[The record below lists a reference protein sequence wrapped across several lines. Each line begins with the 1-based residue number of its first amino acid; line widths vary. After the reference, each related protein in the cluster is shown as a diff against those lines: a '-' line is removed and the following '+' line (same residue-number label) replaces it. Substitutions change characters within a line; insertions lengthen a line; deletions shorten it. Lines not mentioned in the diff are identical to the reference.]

1 MGNSLPVRSIFLII
15 LLFSCTKTGSIF
27 EKDTVYRETFSVDST
42 YSYFVEANHSSSLY
56 LYCGKKELFQMR
68 SLIRFETPDTTDSI
82 YLFLIGDKL
91 NDSIFF
97 YTLKDSFNED
107 SISFDLSSNLKNSL
121 FYKGF
126 YNTDTVIVK
135 IYPPYDNI
143 KNGLIIETDS
153 VYKFS
158 SKENSLYSFI
168 VLFEKTRKDTL
179 KFIKDTY
186 VCTHPLIGDTLD
198 TLMVASGISGRIN
211 FFINKDSLK
220 LDSLLYSRFDLG
232 LSTNATCSLIVNLQ
246 LREKVFKTIGGA
258 YVKPATNDTL
268 SFIALINSI
277 PDLISFSDTIQY
289 YKFTLK
295 MNNEDFNPRFVNVDS
310 LKIFIMFVEEKE

>member
-1 MGNSLPVRSIFLII
+1 MGNSLPVRAILLII
-15 LLFSCTKTGSIF
+15 LLFSCTKTGIIF
-27 EKDTVYRETFSVDST
+27 EKDTVYRKIFSVDST
-42 YSYFVEANHSSSLY
+42 YSYFVETNHSSSLF
-56 LYCGKKELFQMR
+56 LYCGKKDLFQMR
-68 SLIRFETPDTTDSI
+68 SLIRFTAPDTIDSI

-107 SISFDLSSNLKNSL
+107 SISFEISNNLKNTL
-121 FYKGF
+121 FYKDF
-126 YNTDTVIVK
+126 YNTDTAIIK
-135 IYPPYDNI
+135 IYPPYDSI
-143 KNGLIIETDS
+143 KNGLIVETDS
-153 VYKFS
+153 IYKFA
-158 SKENSLYSFI
+158 SKENSSYSFV
-168 VLFEKTRKDTL
+168 VLFEKTRMDTL
-179 KFIKDTY
+179 RFSKDTY

-198 TLMVASGISGRIN
+198 TLIVASGISGRIN
-211 FFINKDSLK
+211 FFIHKDSLK

-232 LSTNATCSLIVNLQ
+232 LSTNASCSLIVNLQ

-258 YVKPATNDTL
+258 YVKPAINDTL

-277 PDLISFSDTIQY
+277 PDLVSFSDTIQY

-295 MNNEDFNPRFVNVDS
+295 MNNEDFNPRFVKVDS